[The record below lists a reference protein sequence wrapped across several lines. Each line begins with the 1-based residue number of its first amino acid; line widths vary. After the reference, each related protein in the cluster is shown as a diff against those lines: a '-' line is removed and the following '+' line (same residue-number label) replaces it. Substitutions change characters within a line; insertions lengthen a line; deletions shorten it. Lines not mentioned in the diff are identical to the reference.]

1 MRQSVPPLTAG
12 QLAERA
18 ERRLRLIIGGGLVLL
33 GCHSTLTPKQQHADT
48 VFACRVA
55 SLAPYVGKAV
65 DVEETVRQTALG
77 KASPLQLMNV
87 LGVAKADIYAALDAW
102 NKCDPELEAPTPEA
116 GDKVL

>member
-12 QLAERA
+12 EIAERA
-18 ERRLRLIIGGGLVLL
+18 ERRLRLIIGGGMVLL

-48 VFACRVA
+48 VFACRVGA
-55 SLAPYVGKAV
+55 IAPYVGRAV

-87 LGVAKADIYAALDAW
+87 LGVARADIYSAIEAW
-102 NKCDPELEAPTPEA
+102 NKCDPELVAPPPEA